1 MIRRPPRST
10 LFPYTTLFRSNF
22 TTSIASLTQVVNKA
36 DTTTTVVSSV
46 NPSVSGQWVTFT
58 ATVSVNSPGSAAA
71 ANPTGTVTFKD
82 GSTTLGTGTL
92 STGGGVTTAA
102 FSTSRSGAA
111 SDSKAGR
118 YRGAPDP

>member
-58 ATVSVNSPGSAAA
+58 ATVSVNSPGSATA
-71 ANPTGTVTFKD
+71 ANPTDTETFKHLPP
-82 GSTTLGTGTL
+82 TLRTGTL
-92 STGGGVTTAA
+92 STGGGVTTP
-102 FSTSRSGAA
+102 TCT
-111 SDSKAGR
+111 
-118 YRGAPDP
+118 